1 MQWPGV
7 AIVLMLVGGSLG
19 AASMDK
25 ENLSMVLA
33 GAAAGYI
40 TSHRQTKEE
49 KQ

>member
-1 MQWPGV
+1 MSWPGA
-7 AIVLMLVGGSLG
+7 AIVLLFVGGSLV
-19 AASMDK
+19 AAGLDK

-40 TSHRQTKEE
+40 TANRQHKED

>member
-1 MQWPGV
+1 
-7 AIVLMLVGGSLG
+7 LG

-40 TSHRQTKEE
+40 TQTRQARQDDKEG
-49 KQ
+49 KS